1 MGSWR
6 VVTGAPALLGWGVK
20 DSSVLDNLRQAT
32 HAAHKALEDQ
42 ADVEARLRD
51 PARRGRMVAAL
62 LDMHAGAEAALTP
75 WGEGLQGLDIPP
87 ADRSAALRIDVQALG
102 GEGVTPARATV
113 TDLGQALG
121 WTYVIEGS
129 ALGGRV
135 MLKRMRAADVELT
148 GLGHLDL
155 HGDQTGARW
164 RTVLGALDAAVAAG
178 VPEPAI
184 VRGACDAFAFA
195 HRILAPGPSEIAA

>member
-1 MGSWR
+1 M
-6 VVTGAPALLGWGVK
+6 T
-20 DSSVLDNLRQAT
+20 DNSVLENLRQAT
-32 HAAHKALEDQ
+32 HAAHQALEDQ

-51 PARRGRMVAAL
+51 PARRAVMVAAL
-62 LDMHAGAEAALTP
+62 LDLHAGAEAALAQWSNGIAALGVP
-75 WGEGLQGLDIPP
+75 V

-102 GEGVTPARATV
+102 GAGATPTPATV
-113 TDLGQALG
+113 PDLGQALG

-135 MLKRMRAADVELT
+135 MLKRMKADGVNLT
-148 GLGHLDL
+148 GLGHLDI

-164 RTVLGALDAAVAAG
+164 RNVLGALEAADRAG
-178 VPEPAI
+178 VARASM

-195 HRILAPGPSEIAA
+195 HRILAPAPSEIAA